1 MFRASLYIIACSA
14 RNRLRMR
21 LRRLREPRYLVG
33 GIVGA
38 AYLYFSVFA
47 RYRVGRRRAGSGR
60 AAQAAIPAT
69 LRAAGPALVGMLF
82 MVLAVLSWIM
92 PFDSGLLD
100 FSDAEVQFLFP
111 APVPRRQLLLHRLL
125 RSQIGMLFGAAVIGF
140 GAGFTLSGFTR
151 LRVAVAAWLMSLA
164 LKLYFTGVTLARTRL
179 RAGDSRS
186 RRVAWIPIA
195 ILTAALAVVG
205 AALGREYQAA
215 PHLRGL
221 DAMILAG
228 RASMSGLAGIV
239 LWPFAALTAPIFA
252 PWPLPYLAS
261 LGGAALVTAALGAWV
276 IASDGV
282 FQEATAEV
290 AARRGQQSAT
300 AGTARYKVRSTG
312 WALASLGRPE
322 LAFAWK
328 GAMQTIRTV
337 DKRSIFRM
345 VALFLSIAVA
355 SASLGRSAAPAAI
368 LGAFSLMATVFMIVL
383 GPQVLRSDMREDLA
397 HLSVLRTWPIKAS
410 AVVRGELIW
419 PGTLIT
425 LSAWTTLVVAA
436 YLSGITL
443 GDVSIRLRISAA
455 AAIAFVAPS
464 LVFAQLTILN
474 AIALMFPAWVPLGN
488 QRARGL
494 DAMGQRLIMM
504 GGTWLLMAVAL
515 LPGAIVGGIIWLALQ
530 QFIGPGALI
539 PAAAACTAIVG
550 IEVLLATEALGP
562 VYERLDVMAVEKAE

>member
-1 MFRASLYIIACSA
+1 
-14 RNRLRMR
+14 
-21 LRRLREPRYLVG
+21 
-33 GIVGA
+33 
-38 AYLYFSVFA
+38 
-47 RYRVGRRRAGSGR
+47 
-60 AAQAAIPAT
+60 
-69 LRAAGPALVGMLF
+69 

-239 LWPFAALTAPIFA
+239 LWPFAALTAPMFA

-312 WALASLGRPE
+312 WALASVGRPE

-328 GAMQTIRTV
+328 GCHADDPDGRQTQHFPGGGVVLLDRGGVGVARPIGCAGRHPRRVLADGDGLHDRARTASAAQRHAGGSGAPFSAPYLADQSVSGRSWRADLARDADHTQRV
-337 DKRSIFRM
+337 DDAGRGGVPVRHHPRRRQPPPAHQRRCRHC
-345 VALFLSIAVA
+345 VRRAVA
-355 SASLGRSAAPAAI
+355 GVRA
-368 LGAFSLMATVFMIVL
+368 VDD
-383 GPQVLRSDMREDLA
+383 PQRD
-397 HLSVLRTWPIKAS
+397 
-410 AVVRGELIW
+410 
-419 PGTLIT
+419 
-425 LSAWTTLVVAA
+425 
-436 YLSGITL
+436 
-443 GDVSIRLRISAA
+443 
-455 AAIAFVAPS
+455 
-464 LVFAQLTILN
+464 
-474 AIALMFPAWVPLGN
+474 
-488 QRARGL
+488 RA
-494 DAMGQRLIMM
+494 
-504 GGTWLLMAVAL
+504 
-515 LPGAIVGGIIWLALQ
+515 
-530 QFIGPGALI
+530 
-539 PAAAACTAIVG
+539 
-550 IEVLLATEALGP
+550 
-562 VYERLDVMAVEKAE
+562 

>member
-1 MFRASLYIIACSA
+1 MLGASLYIIVCSA
-14 RNRLRMR
+14 RNRVRMR

-33 GIVGA
+33 GLVGA
-38 AYLYFSVFA
+38 AYIYFSFFA
-47 RYRVGRRRAGSGR
+47 RYRVGRRSAGAGR
-60 AAQAAIPAT
+60 GRQAQIPAS
-69 LRAAGPALVGMLF
+69 LRAAGPALVGILF
-82 MVLAVLSWIM
+82 MVLAAFSWIM

-125 RSQIGMLFGAAVIGF
+125 RSQIGMLFGAAVVGF
-140 GAGFTLSGFTR
+140 GAGFTLSGWTR

-179 RAGDSRS
+179 AARDTRS
-186 RRVAWIPIA
+186 RGVAWTPLA
-195 ILTAALAVVG
+195 ILTTALTVVFAAMW
-205 AALGREYQAA
+205 REYQAA

-221 DAMILAG
+221 DVMILAG
-228 RASMSGLAGIV
+228 RASMSGVAGIV
-239 LWPFAALTAPIFA
+239 LWPFAALTAPMFA
-252 PWPLPYLAS
+252 PWPLPYLAA
-261 LGGAALVTAALGAWV
+261 LGGAMLVTAALGAWV

-322 LAFAWK
+322 LALAWK
-328 GAMQTIRTV
+328 GAMQTTRTV
-337 DKRSIFRM
+337 DKRSIARV
-345 VALFLSIAVA
+345 VALFFAIAIA

-397 HLSVLRTWPIKAS
+397 HLAMLRTWPIKAS
-410 AVVRGELIW
+410 AVVRGELLW
-419 PGTLIT
+419 PGALIT
-425 LSAWTTLVVAA
+425 VSAWTTLAVAA

-443 GDVSIRLRISAA
+443 GDISIGLRLSGAA
-455 AAIAFVAPS
+455 AVAFIAPS

-474 AIALMFPAWVPLGN
+474 AIALLFPAWVPLGS

-504 GGTWLLMAVAL
+504 GGTWLLMVVAL
-515 LPGAIVGGIIWLALQ
+515 LPGAIVGGIIWFALQ
-530 QFIGPGALI
+530 QFIGHAALI
-539 PAAAACTAIVG
+539 PAAVVCTAIVG